1 MPSPDLIEPTRLE
14 RLLAGDP
21 PEGEREAAVE
31 GFIRQLR
38 AETHPAPAVLRQ
50 RVRAIRDPVTEPR
63 FRPGRRTA
71 FALAV
76 VTLASSGAVIG
87 GLATRGS
94 DQAAGPKRATQP
106 AAPKPATQTVEA
118 SGEPSPSAGLSESR
132 FKLDRSAT
140 FAGDAGMQDVSAEG
154 KLPFPGD
161 TRAQD
166 VDMSVEIRVPDADR
180 LSDATN
186 EAMRATRALG
196 GLIVSSSVDTGGQEG
211 RARLD
216 LRIPVKRLE
225 EAVIRFS
232 GLGKVTSQEVATR
245 DLQGGIDRRARQI
258 LLLQR
263 AIERDKLILESGTL
277 TPEERLEVQLR
288 LARERARLQ
297 DARRERTR
305 LIREAAMAEL
315 SLTLHTR
322 AATKNPDEG
331 GIAGAARDAADF
343 LGRAGAVTVFALVAL
358 SPLLALGVILWA
370 LLRTRRR
377 RLDDRL
383 LERPY
388 PAAPPHAPP
397 S

>member
-21 PEGEREAAVE
+21 PEGEREAALE
-31 GFIRQLR
+31 GLIRQLR
-38 AETHPAPAVLRQ
+38 ADAHPSPPALRD
-50 RVRAIRDPVTEPR
+50 RVRAIREPVTRPR
-63 FRPGRRTA
+63 FRLGRRA
-71 FALAV
+71 ALALAV
-76 VTLASSGAVIG
+76 VTLGSLGAVIG

-94 DQAAGPKRATQP
+94 DQAAAPRPATQ
-106 AAPKPATQTVEA
+106 AAPKPATQTEA
-118 SGEPSPSAGLSESR
+118 AGAEPLPSAGLTETRYKNVPS
-132 FKLDRSAT
+132 SA
-140 FAGDAGMQDVSAEG
+140 AQGNRLSDVSAEG

-186 EAMRATRALG
+186 EAMRATRTLG

-225 EAVIRFS
+225 DAVIRFS
-232 GLGKVTSQEVATR
+232 GLGKITSQQVATR

-263 AIERDKLILESGTL
+263 AIERDKLLLASGTL
-277 TPEERLEVQLR
+277 SPEERLEVQLR
-288 LARERARLQ
+288 LARERAQVQ
-297 DARRERTR
+297 DARRDRTR

-322 AATKNPDEG
+322 SATKSPDEG
-331 GIAGAARDAADF
+331 GIGGAVRDAADF
-343 LGRAGAVTVFALVAL
+343 LGRAGSVTVFALVAL
-358 SPLLALGVILWA
+358 SPLLVLGVILWT

-383 LERPY
+383 LERPH